1 MKNWLNSQFCFELY
15 DTPIVI
21 EPGVGALEI
30 NVFLC
35 DPARPSSDPKARC
48 KLWWRFERLEL
59 DGNVAEDLPFIP
71 TTKYP
76 HIFTMSKDLQT
87 SPFLLVYD
95 LSGRLAFIYKKE
107 GPSNTWVCHNVID
120 EVRGKT
126 ISQFSVR
133 FSFSSSAD
141 RNEFMTVM
149 DKLSESTKTVR
160 DFDHRSLRTVMRLL
174 GKSRISP
181 VAATVAIEKKTAKVK

>member
-1 MKNWLNSQFCFELY
+1 MKNWFGSQFSFELY

-35 DPARPSSDPKARC
+35 DPARPKSDPKSRC
-48 KLWWRFERLEL
+48 RLWWRFERLEL
-59 DGNVAEDLPFIP
+59 DERVAEDLPFIP

-76 HIFTMSKDLQT
+76 HIFTMNGDLQV

-107 GPSNTWVCHNVID
+107 GPANTWVCHNVID

-126 ISQFSVR
+126 VSQFSVR

-149 DKLSESTKTVR
+149 EKLSDATTKIR
-160 DFDHRSLRTVMRLL
+160 DFDHRSLRAAMRLL
-174 GKSRISP
+174 NKSRMSP
-181 VAATVAIEKKTAKVK
+181 VAATVALEKTTASVK

>member
-1 MKNWLNSQFCFELY
+1 
-15 DTPIVI
+15 
-21 EPGVGALEI
+21 
-30 NVFLC
+30 
-35 DPARPSSDPKARC
+35 
-48 KLWWRFERLEL
+48 LWWRFERLEL